1 MLKGFKE
8 FIMRGNVI
16 DLAVGLVIGVAF
28 GAVVKSFVDDV
39 LMAFIGGVF
48 GSPNFNDLMLSVG
61 SGVVFYGRFIT
72 ALFNFLL
79 VAAAVYF
86 VVIVPMNKLA
96 ERRAKGGDEDIE
108 PTNIEKM
115 VALLEQIANQKS

>member
-39 LMAFIGGVF
+39 LMAFIGAVF
-48 GSPNFNDLMLSVG
+48 GSPNFNDLTLSVG

-72 ALFNFLL
+72 ALLNFVL

-96 ERRAKGGDEDIE
+96 ERRSKGGDDDIE
-108 PTNIEKM
+108 PTNEEKM

>member
-39 LMAFIGGVF
+39 LMAFIGAVF
-48 GSPNFNDLMLSVG
+48 GSPNFNDLTLSVG

-72 ALFNFLL
+72 ALLNFVL

-108 PTNIEKM
+108 PTNEEKM

>member
-39 LMAFIGGVF
+39 LMAFIGAVF
-48 GSPNFNDLMLSVG
+48 GSPNFNDLTLSVG

-72 ALFNFLL
+72 ALLNFVL

-86 VVIVPMNKLA
+86 VVVVLMNKLA
-96 ERRAKGGDEDIE
+96 ERRSKGGDEDIE
-108 PTNIEKM
+108 LTNEEKM

>member
-48 GSPNFNDLMLSVG
+48 GSPNFNDLTLSVG

-72 ALFNFLL
+72 ALLNFVL

-86 VVIVPMNKLA
+86 VVVVPMNKLA

-108 PTNIEKM
+108 PTNEEKM

>member
-39 LMAFIGGVF
+39 LMAFIGAVF
-48 GSPNFNDLMLSVG
+48 GSPNFNDLTLSVG

-72 ALFNFLL
+72 ALLNFLL

-108 PTNIEKM
+108 PTNEEKM